1 MKKIVECDKNKST
14 ILYSTFLQERAPYKY
29 LLVQVQHTA
38 VCPVL
43 VARFTSEVL
52 VLVTCRVPSYKHK
65 DAWMM
70 IKSKE
75 WSAAANIRHAGMNKQ
90 NKSTST
96 CKQPDAMVSHKS
108 RKRRRQCRTKTSI
121 VPLGVIKEDA
131 EFLSEAIPS
140 SLGVL
145 QVVSVG
151 MDDAVIME

>member
-1 MKKIVECDKNKST
+1 M
-14 ILYSTFLQERAPYKY
+14 QERRAPDNPTTHCCLPCPSCTFHIRSTRTCNLY
-29 LLVQVQHTA
+29 LEFLACTVVRVQAQR
-38 VCPVL
+38 CMNDG
-43 VARFTSEVL
+43 SQEG
-52 VLVTCRVPSYKHK
+52 
-65 DAWMM
+65 
-70 IKSKE
+70 KE
-75 WSAAANIRHAGMNKQ
+75 GSAAANIKHHAGMKQ